1 MSVLRGLD
9 VATLSLENALD
20 LAILIEEEARERY
33 EEFADQ
39 MEAHHTPDAA
49 AFFRTMAGN
58 EEKHRSALV
67 ARRRARFGDAPT
79 TVTRAMLFDVE
90 APDYD
95 EARAF
100 MTARAALDIALR
112 CEQKAHAFFVEALP
126 HIGEPQVRALF
137 TELRDE
143 EVHHQ
148 DLVRRE
154 IERLPADADTGG
166 EAFVDEPA
174 AQ

>member
-67 ARRRARFGDAPT
+67 ARRRARFGDTPT
-79 TVTRAMLFDVE
+79 TVTRTMLFDVE

-100 MTARAALDIALR
+100 MTVRAALGAALR
-112 CEQKAHAFFVEALP
+112 SEEKAHAFFAAALP
-126 HIGEPQVRALF
+126 QIRDAEVHALF
-137 TELRDE
+137 DELRRE
-143 EVHHQ
+143 
-148 DLVRRE
+148 E
-154 IERLPADADTGG
+154 IEHQEMVRHALAAAPPDPTIAADDLA
-166 EAFVDEPA
+166 DEPVG
-174 AQ
+174 Q